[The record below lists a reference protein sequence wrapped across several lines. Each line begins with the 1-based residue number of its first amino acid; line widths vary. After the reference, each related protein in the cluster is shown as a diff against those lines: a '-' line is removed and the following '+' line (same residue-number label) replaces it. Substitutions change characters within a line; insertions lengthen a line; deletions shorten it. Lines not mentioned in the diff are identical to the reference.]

1 MEDISDLRKFMISIN
16 TMLLVIFNSIAL
28 LVLPFNCFLI
38 NIFNSE
44 KLNYNITRYGVSDK
58 FNYLFEYIGVA
69 ERINFVVI
77 IVLCLF
83 IFTLMTGIFL
93 IRENTHRGFKH
104 VGLSFLIAFLA
115 LFRLFYV
122 IDSNNLFLNDIR
134 AYIELFG
141 YIYLSIGL
149 IFILC
154 NIIIKLLYDR
164 KENKYFNKM

>member
-16 TMLLVIFNSIAL
+16 TILLVIFNSIAL

-69 ERINFVVI
+69 ERVNFVVI

-93 IRENTHRGFKH
+93 IRENTYRGFKH
-104 VGLSFLIAFLA
+104 VCLSFLIAFLA

-122 IDSNNLFLNDIR
+122 FFHHRYYLFLYFLIVSPIFL
-134 AYIELFG
+134 YILH
-141 YIYLSIGL
+141 IYLLFYL
-149 IFILC
+149 ILHV
-154 NIIIKLLYDR
+154 
-164 KENKYFNKM
+164 

>member
-28 LVLPFNCFLI
+28 LILPFNCFLI

-69 ERINFVVI
+69 ERVNFVVI

-93 IRENTHRGFKH
+93 IRENTYSGFKH
-104 VGLSFLIAFLA
+104 IGLSILIAFLA

>member
-16 TMLLVIFNSIAL
+16 TMLLVIFSSIAL
-28 LVLPFNCFLI
+28 IVLPFNCFLI

-58 FNYLFEYIGVA
+58 FNYLFDYIGVA
-69 ERINFVVI
+69 ERVNFVVI

-83 IFTLMTGIFL
+83 IFTLMTGVFL
-93 IRENTHRGFKH
+93 IRENTYRGFKH
-104 VGLSFLIAFLA
+104 AGLNFLIAFLV

-122 IDSNNLFLNDIR
+122 IGSNNLFLNDIR

>member
-16 TMLLVIFNSIAL
+16 TMLLVIFSSIAL
-28 LVLPFNCFLI
+28 IVLPFNCFLI

-58 FNYLFEYIGVA
+58 FNYLFDYIGVA
-69 ERINFVVI
+69 ERVNFVVI

-83 IFTLMTGIFL
+83 IFTLMTSVFL
-93 IRENTHRGFKH
+93 IRENTYREFKH

-122 IDSNNLFLNDIR
+122 IGSNNLFLNDIR

-149 IFILC
+149 VFILC
-154 NIIIKLLYDR
+154 NIVIKLLYDR

>member
-16 TMLLVIFNSIAL
+16 TMLLVIFSSIAL
-28 LVLPFNCFLI
+28 IVLPFNCFLI
-38 NIFNSE
+38 NIFNIE
-44 KLNYNITRYGVSDK
+44 RLNYNITRYGVSDK

-69 ERINFVVI
+69 ERVNFVVI
-77 IVLCLF
+77 IVLGLF

-93 IRENTHRGFKH
+93 IRENIYRGFKH
-104 VGLSFLIAFLA
+104 IGLCFLIAFLA

-122 IDSNNLFLNDIR
+122 IDGNNLFLNDIR
-134 AYIELFG
+134 SYIELFG

-164 KENKYFNKM
+164 KENRYFNRM

>member
-93 IRENTHRGFKH
+93 IRENTYRGFKH

-115 LFRLFYV
+115 LFILFYV